1 MLRFLPFILWFALAL
16 YAVIDCVRTPTH
28 QMPGRLAKPL
38 WLLLIVLVPVGL
50 GAVAWIIVAGA
61 QRAEDRQQF
70 PAERRSTT
78 PRPAPRRRPSRAV
91 APDDDP
97 DFLAQLEQQARARR
111 REERR
116 REREEGGRRT
126 VQDHREDQDLDEE
139 LGPDAERDTGSEA

>member
-16 YAVIDCVRTPTH
+16 YAVIDCVRTPAH
-28 QMPGRLAKPL
+28 QMPGRLAKPV

-50 GAVAWIIVAGA
+50 GAVGWIVVAGA
-61 QRAEDRQQF
+61 QRAEDRQQAASR
-70 PAERRSTT
+70 PGTT
-78 PRPAPRRRPSRAV
+78 PRPMPRRRPSRPV

-116 REREEGGRRT
+116 REREAGGPQAAGR
-126 VQDHREDQDLDEE
+126 DEDERS
-139 LGPDAERDTGSEA
+139 GNDAERDAGSEA